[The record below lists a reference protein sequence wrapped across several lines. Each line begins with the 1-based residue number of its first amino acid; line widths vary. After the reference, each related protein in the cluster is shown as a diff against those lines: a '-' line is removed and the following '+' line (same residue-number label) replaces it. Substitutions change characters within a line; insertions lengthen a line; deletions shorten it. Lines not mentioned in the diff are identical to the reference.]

1 MRLALKNR
9 TVTALFKHLPEFN
22 SIIALA
28 ESPEKARDGMLVH
41 LKKMIEANV
50 DDVFNLSGLQFS
62 LKLSCARALR
72 QFLSKRSAKISGF
85 DMVRQLWLLVHDRE
99 AEMTEPFSQA
109 FIEDFS
115 RIIAGLTGNAGIY
128 QIDES
133 ELQTGREA
141 AVARS
146 GILDD
151 IFTDSENKILRF
163 SCGLD
168 ADQVEQRHENHRRIC
183 EIFGCS
189 SEEFADY
196 NWQLQHIVRNVDML
210 QKIVCLR
217 QEEIAAITD
226 AKKGNLPFGITPF
239 YVTLFSSD
247 PEAGIDNAIRAQ
259 VIPPQSYVDEVLRGQ
274 GETRQKLDFMREADT
289 SPIDLI
295 TRRYARIVI
304 FKPYNTCSQICVYCQ
319 RNWEIDDAY
328 VPQAMASPQKI
339 DQALKW
345 IKKTPAV
352 TEVLVTGGDPLI
364 MKDDEIEYILERLAA
379 IRSLRRIRFGT
390 RTPVVLPQRFSD
402 RLVEILSR
410 FHVPGR
416 REISIVTHFEHSL
429 EVSPEA
435 MEAVQK
441 LRRKGM
447 GVYNQA
453 VFTFFNSRRFELAA
467 LRKSLRL
474 IGVDPYYTF
483 NAKGK
488 KETDAYRVPLARLQQ
503 EAKEEARLLP
513 GIERTDEPVYN
524 VPGLGKNYLRAE
536 QNHLLLTILPDGRRV
551 YEFHPWE
558 KFIRHAKSYIHHD
571 VPIYNYL
578 QRLKQAGENP
588 DDYKSIYYYF

>member
-1 MRLALKNR
+1 MENKI
-9 TVTALFKHLPEFN
+9 VTALFQHLPEFRD
-22 SIIALA
+22 IILAA
-28 ESPEKARDGMLVH
+28 ESPEKARDAMLVH
-41 LKKMIEANV
+41 LKKMIEANI
-50 DDVFNLSGLQFS
+50 DDVLDLSGLQFS

-72 QFLSKRSAKISGF
+72 QFLSKRSVKITGF
-85 DMVRQLWLLVHDRE
+85 DMVKQFWLMIHEGKDEV
-99 AEMTEPFSQA
+99 AASFSPA
-109 FIEDFS
+109 FVEDFS
-115 RIIAGLTGNAGIY
+115 RIIAGLAGKAGIY
-128 QIDES
+128 QKEDSGEA
-133 ELQTGREA
+133 TGREA
-141 AVARS
+141 ALARCE
-146 GILDD
+146 ILDQ
-151 IFTDSENKILRF
+151 IFLESEKKMEKY

-168 ADQVEQRHENHRRIC
+168 ETLIERRRQNVQCIC
-183 EIFGCS
+183 RAFDCS
-189 SEEFADY
+189 EDDFADY
-196 NWQLQHIVRNVDML
+196 NWQLRHIIRNVETL
-210 QKIVCLR
+210 KELVNLR
-217 QEEIAAITD
+217 PEEEKAID
-226 AKKGNLPFGITPF
+226 AAKKGNLPFGITPF
-239 YVTLFSSD
+239 YASLFCSD
-247 PEAGIDNAIRAQ
+247 QDSGIDNALRAQ
-259 VIPPQSYVDEVLRGQ
+259 VIPPQSYVDRVLQGQ
-274 GETRQKLDFMREADT
+274 GERRQKFDFMRETDT

-295 TRRYARIVI
+295 TRRYARIAI

-328 VPQAMASPQKI
+328 IPQALATPEKI
-339 DQALKW
+339 DKAIKW
-345 IKKTPAV
+345 IRKNPAV

-364 MKDDEIEYILERLAA
+364 MKDAEIEFILERLAS
-379 IRSLRRIRFGT
+379 IRSIRRIRFGT
-390 RTPVVLPQRFSD
+390 RTPVVLPQRFTD

-410 FHVPGR
+410 HHVPGR

-429 EVSPEA
+429 EVTPDA
-435 MEAVQK
+435 MKAVQK
-441 LRRKGM
+441 LRQSGM

-558 KFIRHAKSYIHHD
+558 KFIRHAKSYVHCD

-578 QRLKQAGENP
+578 QRLEKIGENP
-588 DDYKSIYYYF
+588 EDYKSIFYYF